1 MTIRVKVKFIGNIAS
16 TSGEEPYVEVGEG
29 ARVYEIVEKTFQK
42 YGLGSISRREDLGWT
57 SGYLKVLWNGREPNP
72 RAVAK
77 DGDEVLIFSPLVGG

>member
-1 MTIRVKVKFIGNIAS
+1 MTIRVKVRFLGNIPPRAV
-16 TSGEEPYVEVGEG
+16 EEPYVEVGEG
-29 ARVYEIVEKTFQK
+29 ARVYEVVEVVFER

-72 RAVAK
+72 KAVAK